1 MLALYLFFAGLI
13 AFALI
18 ATLPTIISDRRSQPR
33 K

>member
-1 MLALYLFFAGLI
+1 MLALYLFFSGLI

-18 ATLPTIISDRRSQPR
+18 ATLPTIIEDARERRH